1 MGRGVGEQRRRRHY
15 PVYAGFE
22 AHHAAAG
29 HLFQGE
35 DAQKQPENG
44 EKQGKAEVS
53 RAILFLKH
61 GSRSY

>member
-1 MGRGVGEQRRRRHY
+1 MISK
-15 PVYAGFE
+15 
-22 AHHAAAG
+22 
-29 HLFQGE
+29 LFLCTLKSSHFNYYRSE
-35 DAQKQPENG
+35 RDEKQPENG